1 MNNLRR
7 QQGLALVLVLWLVVL
22 LSIMA
27 TGHARN
33 VQVETRLAA
42 RQVEATAARYVAEAA
57 INIAIRD
64 LLDGDRDE
72 PPDTSGR
79 LLAGRVLGRNALLSI
94 RSAAGLVDINNAGED
109 LLHALFVAAGAD
121 DSTGRSLAQAVLDW
135 RDGDDLVR
143 LYGAEDDDYR
153 AAGLRWTARDAEFTS
168 VEELRYVIGM
178 PAEIYEKIAPCLTVH
193 SGLATIDLESAPEFV
208 IDALSAAQVSTA
220 GRQQASDTVYHIT
233 ATVRGSGTSSA
244 TAKAVVRI
252 TGDRDEPYE
261 ILEWREGGSPLIEP
275 EDEA

>member
-79 LLAGRVLGRNALLSI
+79 LLAGQVLGRNALLSI

-109 LLHALFVAAGAD
+109 LLYALFVGAGAD

-193 SGLATIDLESAPEFV
+193 SGLATIDLEAAPEFV
-208 IDALSAAQVSTA
+208 INALTAAQVSTA
-220 GRQQASDTVYHIT
+220 GRQQASNTVYHIT
-233 ATVRGSGTSSA
+233 ATVRGSGTSSS
-244 TAKAVVRI
+244 TAIAVVRI

-261 ILEWREGGSPLIEP
+261 ILEWREGGSPLTEP